1 MREFDKEAI
10 LAKYRRI
17 TMEYVDKY
25 VPDISIE
32 RGETRYAKASD
43 LLTNNYDRRLLN
55 HIENKKLLTQK
66 EHAKLWKNAKDGSY
80 ITVVYD
86 TAGNRHHTLFE
97 FNSSNFLAEELI
109 GSNRDTLATFIVS
122 DNLQLE
128 YVVFH
133 KPDGTCSYRWLST
146 EWSEYD
152 EAGNLVSV
160 ETFRTSNGPFA
171 VGIKVDAEY
180 YDYRD
185 GVLCHIEQFKEFD
198 TEFPE
203 ASARM
208 IRQFVP
214 DRIYNPT
221 LFEYDLERDGDDV
234 AVTRTC
240 HYTTAKDMTVTFR
253 IPAKEVLK
261 MKEYGINII

>member
-1 MREFDKEAI
+1 M
-10 LAKYRRI
+10 
-17 TMEYVDKY
+17 
-25 VPDISIE
+25 S
-32 RGETRYAKASD
+32 
-43 LLTNNYDRRLLN
+43 
-55 HIENKKLLTQK
+55 
-66 EHAKLWKNAKDGSY
+66 
-80 ITVVYD
+80 
-86 TAGNRHHTLFE
+86 
-97 FNSSNFLAEELI
+97 
-109 GSNRDTLATFIVS
+109 
-122 DNLQLE
+122 
-128 YVVFH
+128 
-133 KPDGTCSYRWLST
+133 
-146 EWSEYD
+146 YD

-240 HYTTAKDMTVTFR
+240 HYTTTKDMTVTFR
-253 IPAKEVLK
+253 IPAKEVLR
-261 MKEYGINII
+261 MREFGIRI

>member
-1 MREFDKEAI
+1 MREFDREAI

-17 TMEYVDKY
+17 TTEYVDTY
-25 VPDISIE
+25 VPDITIE
-32 RGETRYAKASD
+32 RGDTKYAKASD
-43 LLTNNYDRRLLN
+43 VLVKNYDRRILN
-55 HIENKKLLTQK
+55 HIENRKLLTQK
-66 EHAKLWKNAKDGSY
+66 EHAKLWKNAKDGTY

-97 FNSSNFLAEELI
+97 FGSANFLAEELI
-109 GSNRDTLATFIVS
+109 GSNRDTLATFTVS

-160 ETFRTSNGPFA
+160 ETFQASNGPFS
-171 VGIKVDAEY
+171 VGIKVNAEY

-185 GVLCHIEQFKEFD
+185 NVLCHIEQFKEFD

-203 ASARM
+203 ASAQM
-208 IRQFVP
+208 IRQFMP
-214 DRIYNPT
+214 DRLFNPA
-221 LFEYDLERDGDDV
+221 LFEFDLVRDGEDV
-234 AVTRTC
+234 VVTRTC
-240 HYTTAKDMTVTFR
+240 HYTKTKDMTVTFR